1 MDDEKK
7 WEQIRRA
14 LRAGA
19 AGEDVAPVT
28 STLTLFGI
36 KSHAEEVIEAAVAAD
51 EAVRAARRRARNA
64 PDAATGAPGPEA
76 KTVAATD
83 DDGLDSP
90 TAPAFGSPAD
100 ACPSKPAHPQEP

>member
-51 EAVRAARRRARNA
+51 EAAHAARRRAQKA
-64 PDAATGAPGPEA
+64 VDAATGAPGPET
-76 KTVAATD
+76 KPISATD
-83 DDGLDSP
+83 DDGPASP

>member
-19 AGEDVAPVT
+19 AGDEVAPVT
-28 STLTLFGI
+28 STRTLFGI

-51 EAVRAARRRARNA
+51 EAARAACRRAQKA
-64 PDAATGAPGPEA
+64 PEATTGAPGPEA
-76 KTVAATD
+76 KPVAATD
-83 DDGLDSP
+83 DDGPASP

-100 ACPSKPAHPQEP
+100 TCPSKPAHPREP